1 MFKFR
6 GQQQKRWSF
15 FNTFVQP
22 LLNNPVRV
30 VRGTERECYSLVSE
44 TSRSG
49 SSLTVRVTH
58 SRTVRM
64 EQPLV
69 EGRRARVRLWMPT
82 GAPTSGVEAAHAA
95 PSPGHPRP
103 PVATAT
109 TASTSALSTLVVSL
123 LYNFAIY
130 YSLLRHEV

>member
-6 GQQQKRWSF
+6 GQNKSGDLF

-30 VRGTERECYSLVSE
+30 VRGKERECYTLVSE

-69 EGRRARVRLWMPT
+69 EGRRARARLWMPT
-82 GAPTSGVEAAHAA
+82 GASTSGVEAAHAA
-95 PSPGHPRP
+95 PSPGHPHP
-103 PVATAT
+103 PVTTAT
-109 TASTSALSTLVVSL
+109 TASTSALSTLAVSL

-130 YSLLRHEV
+130 

>member
-1 MFKFR
+1 MLIF
-6 GQQQKRWSF
+6 
-15 FNTFVQP
+15 FVQP
-22 LLNNPVRV
+22 LINNPVRV
-30 VRGTERECYSLVSE
+30 DRGKERGFHTLPTLVSE

-64 EQPLV
+64 EQPLA
-69 EGRRARVRLWMPT
+69 EGRRDRVRLWMPT

-95 PSPGHPRP
+95 PSPGHPHP
-103 PVATAT
+103 PVAAAT
-109 TASTSALSTLVVSL
+109 TASTSALSTLAVSL

-130 YSLLRHEV
+130 